1 VDFKADDGLPTFFHR
16 FSPYSFVIL
25 SNVEHGIITRAPL
38 MKTGRPLA
46 EESLDMY
53 SDCFKSLRQ
62 SDALEQVGEMW
73 VRAQTF
79 K

>member
-1 VDFKADDGLPTFFHR
+1 
-16 FSPYSFVIL
+16 
-25 SNVEHGIITRAPL
+25 